1 MQEEIIMSANT
12 LIACLIALFSAQLIK
27 FLGYGI
33 IKHEWDVTRL
43 YSNGGMPSSHAALV
57 SSLTVSVFC
66 YCGFGMLFCICLVFS
81 IIISHDA
88 MNVRYESSKH
98 AIMLNKL
105 VDELNEDERKKLGIK
120 GLLKERIGHK
130 PKEVYAGLL
139 YGILIALLMY
149 LILK

>member
-1 MQEEIIMSANT
+1 MLSLNAINT
-12 LIACLIALFSAQLIK
+12 LIASLVALFSAQFLK
-27 FLGYGI
+27 FIGYGLF
-33 IKHEWDVTRL
+33 KHNWDVTRL

-57 SSLTVSVFC
+57 SCLTVSVLC
-66 YCGFGMLFCICLVFS
+66 YEGFGMLFCICLIFS

-105 VDELNEDERKKLGIK
+105 VDELDESERKKLGIK

-130 PKEVYAGLL
+130 PKEVFVGLL
-139 YGILIALLMY
+139 YGTMLGLVLYICMR
-149 LILK
+149 

>member
-1 MQEEIIMSANT
+1 MLDVNAINT
-12 LIACLIALFSAQLIK
+12 LIASLIALFTAQILK

-33 IKHEWDVTRL
+33 FKHEWDVTRL

-57 SSLTVSVFC
+57 SCLTVSVLCYEGFSMIFC
-66 YCGFGMLFCICLVFS
+66 VCLIFS

-98 AIMLNKL
+98 AIMLNKFI
-105 VDELNEDERKKLGIK
+105 DELDDVEKKKLGIK

-130 PKEVYAGLL
+130 PKEVFVGLI
-139 YGILIALLMY
+139 YGAFIALIMF